1 MNTQAM
7 TVKSGNSKPVN
18 TQPVN
23 TQPVNTQLQTL
34 LENNPQVWRA
44 KDAGR
49 YQMTGT
55 STGHPQLGAALPGGG
70 WPNSAIMEM
79 VTPHWG
85 MGELQLLLPLMRSI
99 TQQKRWILWISPPY
113 VPYAP
118 ALERA
123 GIDMDYV
130 IVVQPDTRC
139 KDALWSIEKALQ
151 TRACALVLAW
161 LNWLPNGVIRRLQ
174 LAAEAGHSLGV
185 LFRQRNDPHSPA
197 ALRLHLHPSEK
208 GVHVEILKAR
218 GTYHY
223 HSVHVNLQLH

>member
-1 MNTQAM
+1 MPAMNH
-7 TVKSGNSKPVN
+7 
-18 TQPVN
+18 
-23 TQPVNTQLQTL
+23 QLQTL

-44 KDAGR
+44 RDGGR
-49 YQMTGT
+49 YLMTGT
-55 STGHPQLGAALPGGG
+55 PTGYSQLDATLPNGG
-70 WPNSAIMEM
+70 WPDNTIMEM
-79 VTPHWG
+79 VTPYWG

-130 IVVQPDTRC
+130 IVIQSDTSC

-151 TRACALVLAW
+151 TQACALVLAW

-174 LAAEAGHSLGV
+174 LAAETGQGLGV
-185 LFRQRNDPHSPA
+185 LFRQRNDQHSPA
-197 ALRLHLHPSEK
+197 ALRLHLHPAEQ
-208 GVHVEILKAR
+208 GVHVEVLKAR
-218 GTYHY
+218 GGYQY
-223 HSVHVNLQLH
+223 RSVHVNLQCH

>member
-1 MNTQAM
+1 MN
-7 TVKSGNSKPVN
+7 S
-18 TQPVN
+18 
-23 TQPVNTQLQTL
+23 QLETL

-49 YQMTGT
+49 HMMTGT
-55 STGHPQLGAALPGGG
+55 PTGHPQLDATLPAGG
-70 WPNSAIMEM
+70 WPNNAIMEM
-79 VTPHWG
+79 VTPQWG

-130 IVVQPDTRC
+130 IVIQPDTSC

-151 TRACALVLAW
+151 TQACALVLAW

-174 LAAEAGHSLGV
+174 LAAETG
-185 LFRQRNDPHSPA
+185 
-197 ALRLHLHPSEK
+197 RLAKQNGLSNIFKFIAHF
-208 GVHVEILKAR
+208 
-218 GTYHY
+218 
-223 HSVHVNLQLH
+223 SVHLCTFFCALFSPIHHQLSLVF

>member
-1 MNTQAM
+1 M
-7 TVKSGNSKPVN
+7 S
-18 TQPVN
+18 TQPM
-23 TQPVNTQLQTL
+23 NTQLQTL
-34 LENNPQVWRA
+34 LENNPQIWRA

-55 STGHPQLGAALPGGG
+55 PTGHPQLDATLPGGG
-70 WPNSAIMEM
+70 WPGSAIMEM
-79 VTPHWG
+79 VTPQWG

-130 IVVQPDTRC
+130 IVIQPDTSC

-151 TRACALVLAW
+151 TRVCALVLAW

-174 LAAEAGHSLGV
+174 LAAEEGHSLGV
-185 LFRQRNDPHSPA
+185 LFRQHNDQHSPA
-197 ALRLHLHPSEK
+197 ALRLQLHPSEK

-223 HSVHVNLQLH
+223 RSVHVNLQLH

>member
-1 MNTQAM
+1 M
-7 TVKSGNSKPVN
+7 TTPMD
-18 TQPVN
+18 TR
-23 TQPVNTQLQTL
+23 LQTL

-49 YQMTGT
+49 YMTSGT
-55 STGHPQLGAALPGGG
+55 PTGHPQLDSTLPGGG
-70 WPNSAIMEM
+70 WPKSAIMEM
-79 VTPHWG
+79 VTPQWG
-85 MGELQLLLPLMRSI
+85 MGELQLLLPLMRAV

-130 IVVQPDTRC
+130 IVIQPDTLC

-151 TRACALVLAW
+151 TQACALVLAW
-161 LNWLPNGVIRRLQ
+161 LNWLPNGVIRRFQ
-174 LAAEAGHSLGV
+174 LAAEKGEGLGV

-197 ALRLHLHPSEK
+197 ALRLHLHPSNK

-218 GTYHY
+218 SSYQY
-223 HSVHVNLQLH
+223 RSVHVNLQLH